1 MKGKVLINLLIG
13 YLSLTDLVCGGGDV
27 WFWLI
32 HQPPL
37 DPNFSLHLYL
47 VISSRP
53 VGIAANNDAMIKH
66 SPSGLSLRYFSL
78 ETFLIDLC
86 TEMYWYWLFVL
97 HCFLPYFHQEF
108 RNSPNRSLLC
118 RGNLWIVQF
127 SGLFQGL
134 RSVSYWLIPVKSPRP
149 RLIHLGNLDIG

>member
-66 SPSGLSLRYFSL
+66 SPAGLSLRYFSL
-78 ETFLIDLC
+78 ETFRKEHLKKRR
-86 TEMYWYWLFVL
+86 TE
-97 HCFLPYFHQEF
+97 CE
-108 RNSPNRSLLC
+108 
-118 RGNLWIVQF
+118 QF
-127 SGLFQGL
+127 FGKKQQQNF
-134 RSVSYWLIPVKSPRP
+134 
-149 RLIHLGNLDIG
+149 